1 MIRALEEPCW
11 VAGDDD
17 GEHYAGEDAA
27 DAARDAAP
35 GTARE
40 LPYRCLVAE
49 CDGGGCGEMFSDE
62 EYAVTH
68 FEPGDAGIGSY
79 LRDFEWAV
87 LPDGRVFCGDEPEA
101 GSKSS
106 SDERKTDEQHR

>member
-11 VAGDDD
+11 VAGSDD

-27 DAARDAAP
+27 DGAGIPP

-49 CDGGGCGEMFSDE
+49 CDGGGCGEPFSDE
-62 EYAVTH
+62 EYPVTH
-68 FEPGDAGIGSY
+68 FEPGDTGIGSY
-79 LRDFEWAV
+79 LRDFEWRVTA
-87 LPDGRVFCGDEPEA
+87 DGRVFCGDEPEPGDA
-101 GSKSS
+101 ADGQ
-106 SDERKTDEQHR
+106 DHQQRGEAL